1 MITGDDQRLFPRKL
15 SAFCCGRSW
24 KQLRTNSEFL
34 PQHGPGG
41 IGAPCGQV
49 RGWPR
54 KVQILSVASGER
66 MCSNLQACCSISD
79 SLSMARLSVNNR
91 SARRWRRMMLPARSR
106 PRGVSSTIIVPS
118 PIDAATGLSASWHG
132 FTNGL

>member
-1 MITGDDQRLFPRKL
+1 MSLLFGTD
-15 SAFCCGRSW
+15 SA
-24 KQLRTNSEFL
+24 RTAAPPNPVAC

-66 MCSNLQACCSISD
+66 MCSNLQACCSISV
-79 SLSMARLSVNNR
+79 SLSMARLSVNSR
-91 SARRWRRMMLPARSR
+91 SASGA
-106 PRGVSSTIIVPS
+106 GE
-118 PIDAATGLSASWHG
+118 
-132 FTNGL
+132 